1 MNTLLIFVL
10 LFLVIILLF
19 TTLKYRENFSND
31 IICETIEN
39 KKDCHSYGCN
49 YLELNKDTI
58 KCNDDSGN
66 SDSECDKATYKN
78 EELKTFLNLFHDE
91 YNDINIEDIEDIDD
105 IEDIKDI
112 EYIKLAKPGT
122 NIENYLTDVDK
133 KKEIQFEKKIC
144 PTESS
149 ATSASSA
156 SSASSSPT
164 ETTCSNS
171 DIKKI
176 DSLDSDS
183 DIIDD
188 KNVKILIVTYSG
200 DLNGTVHVYTRTC
213 DIDNILFNGKKL
225 NIKPSFKNC
234 YRMGGK
240 EVNIGNKKVIC
251 QNNKQNLEKCVK
263 LRDENCYSCKTR
275 DECFDPSNK
284 LMCAWNK
291 KTGCSYKYDTPDN
304 DCLEKNEQ
312 ECNNNNEKCRYYS
325 HIDKCLSINHD
336 LCNSKE
342 DKDGCTPTEMCNW
355 NTKLNKC
362 KPNRNI
368 KNMKYNNKYNNLN
381 KLSKRMNEAKNGLDT
396 LPIDNLYDEYSDY
409 YIKQYFRK
417 Y

>member
-49 YLELNKDTI
+49 YLELSDEDI
-58 KCNDDSGN
+58 KCIDGESPCKESKYKDD
-66 SDSECDKATYKN
+66 
-78 EELKTFLNLFHDE
+78 ELKTFLNLFHDE
-91 YNDINIEDIEDIDD
+91 YNDINIEDIKNIDD
-105 IEDIKDI
+105 IEDIEDI

-149 ATSASSA
+149 ATSATSA

-176 DSLDSDS
+176 DSFNSDSDS
-183 DIIDD
+183 DIILDN
-188 KNVKILIVTYSG
+188 NVKILIVTYSG

-213 DIDNILFNGKKL
+213 GIDNILFNGKKL

-240 EVNIGNKKVIC
+240 EVNIGNEQVIC
-251 QNNKQNLEKCVK
+251 QNYKQNLEKCVK

-291 KTGCSYKYDTPDN
+291 KTGCSYKYDNPDN
-304 DCLEKNEQ
+304 ECLEKNEQ
-312 ECNNNNEKCRYYS
+312 ECNNDDTCRYYS
-325 HIDKCLSINHD
+325 HIDKCLSTNHD

-342 DKDGCTPTEMCNW
+342 DENECKPTEMCNW
-355 NTKLNKC
+355 NTELNKC
-362 KPNRNI
+362 KPIRNI

-381 KLSKRMNEAKNGLDT
+381 KLSTRMTNAKKGLHT
-396 LPIDNLYDEYSDY
+396 LPIDNLYNEYSDY
-409 YIKQYFRK
+409 YIKQNFRK